1 MEWFMERDGE
11 RVGPFSDT
19 KIREMAGQGLLK
31 PNTRVWKAGFLEWTP
46 AADVPGLLTPPEL
59 PAASGSAARSPQEP
73 PVSAS
78 ASHVPAATE
87 YRIPML
93 AGAWPR
99 YWARMLDLLIGAAAG
114 GLLLAVVA
122 PQFLSAKVFTEPA
135 GELWLNMLFVPVALV
150 LDAVC
155 GAVFGNTPGKAIAGL
170 RVRTL
175 RNEKPALGDLMTRNL
190 RLYFSGLAMGFPLIT
205 LFTLVK
211 SYNTVKDNEIVS
223 WDLQSNT
230 RCYAS
235 GGAVW
240 RTWVTALLV
249 FVFYAAIAA
258 LEQ

>member
-1 MEWFMERDGE
+1 MEWFMERNGE

-31 PNTRVWKAGFLEWTP
+31 SDTRVWKAGFLEWTR

-59 PAASGSAARSPQEP
+59 PPSTGSAARSPQEP
-73 PVSAS
+73 SVSAS
-78 ASHVPAATE
+78 ASHVPAAAE

-93 AGAWPR
+93 AAAWPR

-114 GLLLAVVA
+114 GLVLAVVA
-122 PQFLSAKVFTEPA
+122 PQFFSAKVFTEPA
-135 GELWLNMLFVPVALV
+135 GEIWLNMIFVPIALV

-155 GAVFGNTPGKAIAGL
+155 GAAFGNTPGKAIAGL

-175 RNEKPALGDLMTRNL
+175 RNERPALGDLITRNL

-230 RCYAS
+230 RCYDT

-249 FVFYAAIAA
+249 FVFYAMIAA
-258 LEQ
+258 LGQ